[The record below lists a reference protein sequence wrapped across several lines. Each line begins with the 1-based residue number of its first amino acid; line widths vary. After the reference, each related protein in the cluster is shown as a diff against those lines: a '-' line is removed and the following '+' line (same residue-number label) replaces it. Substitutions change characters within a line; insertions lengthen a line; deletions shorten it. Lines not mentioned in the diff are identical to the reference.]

1 VSEDSS
7 ESLTLR
13 VAKAIPSDVGHGR
26 ARVPFDNELN
36 LKPGDIVEIAGEQS
50 TAAIVWR
57 CRPEDAN
64 LGVIR
69 IDGIIRK
76 NAGVSLGDRVTITKV
91 ETQPC
96 ERLVLS
102 PVMAKQQKVR
112 FGPGI
117 EGFARR
123 GLNKRPVVAGDRI
136 FIPGMTLFAEALPF
150 AIVSTNPKGIVQ
162 VLPDTEIIIKEDAVD
177 EEETGQIQT
186 ISYEDI
192 GGIGE
197 QLQKVREMIELPLK
211 HPILFRRLGIDP
223 PRGVLLHGPP
233 GTGKTLI
240 AKAVASETK
249 AHFTSINGPEIIS
262 KYYGES
268 EKQLREIFDE
278 AAANAPAI
286 IFIDELDSIAPKRED
301 VTGEVERRV
310 VAQLLT
316 LLDGMEGRDNVV
328 VIGATNR
335 RDAIDPALRRPGR
348 FDRELEIGVP
358 DKNGREEIINIHTR
372 GMPISDDFDIDW
384 LLDNSYG
391 FVGADI
397 SALVRESAMKA
408 LRRYL
413 PEIDLDEEH
422 IPPEVLEKMEVTMS
436 DFRQAIKEI
445 EPSALREIYLEVP
458 EVSWDEVGGLEEV
471 KERLKESIEWPLTKP
486 ELFEHFGINPPRG
499 ILLFGA
505 PGTGKTL
512 IAHGS
517 EFLKEEFLPK
527 ILTNEVEFAVGY
539 SEPEAGSDAAAMK
552 LKATETEGGWI
563 LNGQKTWTTSAHFA
577 EWYWVGARTDPDAPK
592 HFGITLFLVP
602 MDHPGITVQGIW
614 TMGDERTNDVFFD
627 DVFVP
632 EEYVV
637 GQLNH
642 GFQYISQALD
652 LERFTMFTFSPV
664 KQRLD
669 LLLDHVRTTTRDG
682 QPLREDPRVRSRIAR
697 LATTAAVA
705 HGMGLRVVDAS
716 MKAEAGGG
724 APPTI
729 EASEYKLFTTEFSKV
744 LADASMDLGG
754 PGTQLRVGT
763 VEAPMVGR
771 AESTYRYTVLD
782 TIGGGTSEVQKN
794 IISRRGLGLPKNF

>member
-1 VSEDSS
+1 MSDEGVED
-7 ESLTLR
+7 LQLR

-26 ARVPFDNELN
+26 ARVPFDNDLN
-36 LKPGDIVEIAGEQS
+36 LKPGDIVEITGEQK

-69 IDGIIRK
+69 VDGIIRK
-76 NAGVSLGDRVTITKV
+76 NAGVSLGDKVTIRKV

-96 ERLVLS
+96 QKLILS

-123 GLNKRPVVAGDRI
+123 GLNKRPVVSGDRI

-150 AIVSTNPKGIVQ
+150 QIVQTTPKGIVQ
-162 VLPDTEIIIKEDAVD
+162 VLPDTEIIIKEEPVD
-177 EEETGQIQT
+177 EEEDGGQPIST

-249 AHFTSINGPEIIS
+249 ANFTSINGPEIIS

-301 VTGEVERRV
+301 VSGEVERRV

-316 LLDGMEGRDNVV
+316 LLDGMQGRDNVI

-335 RDAIDPALRRPGR
+335 PDAIDPALRRGGR

-358 DKNGREEIINIHTR
+358 DKNGRAEIIGIHTR
-372 GMPISDDFDIDW
+372 GMPISDDFDVDW
-384 LLDNSYG
+384 LLDNTHG

-397 SALVRESAMKA
+397 SALVREAAMKA

-413 PEIDLDEEH
+413 PDIDLDEEH
-422 IPPEVLEKMEVTMS
+422 IPAEVLEKMEVRMA
-436 DFRQAIKEI
+436 DFKLAIKEI

-458 EVSWDEVGGLEEV
+458 EVSWDEVGGLSEV

-486 ELFEHFGINPPRG
+486 EMFEHFGITPPRG
-499 ILLFGA
+499 IVLFGA

-512 IAHGS
+512 IAKAIANEAKANFITIKGPELISKWVGDSEKAVRELFKKAKQSSPSIIFLDEFESIAGVRRSNTGEGS
-517 EFLKEEFLPK
+517 DVMNRVVNQLLSSMDGVDSMEGVIVVAATNRPEMLDPALLRSGRFERVLHIPPPDIDSIKAILK
-527 ILTNEVEFAVGY
+527 IH
-539 SEPEAGSDAAAMK
+539 SEPMPLGKFKIEELAPQLVNYTGADIEAICR
-552 LKATETEGGWI
+552 E
-563 LNGQKTWTTSAHFA
+563 SALISMRA
-577 EWYWVGARTDPDAPK
+577 GKKSVSKK
-592 HFGITLFLVP
+592 HF
-602 MDHPGITVQGIW
+602 
-614 TMGDERTNDVFFD
+614 
-627 DVFVP
+627 
-632 EEYVV
+632 EEA
-637 GQLNH
+637 
-642 GFQYISQALD
+642 IS
-652 LERFTMFTFSPV
+652 
-664 KQRLD
+664 
-669 LLLDHVRTTTRDG
+669 
-682 QPLREDPRVRSRIAR
+682 RVRPTITEEMMDYYNRMEAR
-697 LATTAAVA
+697 LTS
-705 HGMGLRVVDAS
+705 GLESVRRTPDTLS
-716 MKAEAGGG
+716 G
-724 APPTI
+724 I
-729 EASEYKLFTTEFSKV
+729 ESA
-744 LADASMDLGG
+744 
-754 PGTQLRVGT
+754 
-763 VEAPMVGR
+763 
-771 AESTYRYTVLD
+771 
-782 TIGGGTSEVQKN
+782 
-794 IISRRGLGLPKNF
+794 

>member
-1 VSEDSS
+1 MSNEEVDD
-7 ESLTLR
+7 LQLR

-26 ARVPFDNELN
+26 ARVPFDNDLN
-36 LKPGDIVEIAGEQS
+36 LKPGDIVEITGEQK

-64 LGVIR
+64 LGIIR
-69 IDGIIRK
+69 VDGIIRK
-76 NAGVSLGDRVTITKV
+76 NAGVSLGDKVSIRKV

-96 ERLVLS
+96 QKLILS

-123 GLNKRPVVAGDRI
+123 GLNKRPVVSGDRI

-150 AIVSTNPKGIVQ
+150 QIVQTTPKGIVQ
-162 VLPDTEIIIKEDAVD
+162 VLPDTEIIIKEEPVD
-177 EEETGQIQT
+177 EEDESGQPIST

-249 AHFTSINGPEIIS
+249 ANFTSINGPEIIS

-278 AAANAPAI
+278 AAANSPAI

-301 VTGEVERRV
+301 VSGEVERRV

-316 LLDGMEGRDNVV
+316 LLDGMQGRDNVI

-335 RDAIDPALRRPGR
+335 PDAIDPALRRGGR

-358 DKNGREEIINIHTR
+358 DKNGRAEIIGIHTR
-372 GMPISDDFDIDW
+372 GMPISDDFEIDW
-384 LLDNSYG
+384 LLDNTHG

-397 SALVRESAMKA
+397 SALVREAAMKA

-413 PEIDLDEEH
+413 PEIDLDEEQ
-422 IPPEVLEKMEVTMS
+422 IPSEVLEKMEVRMS
-436 DFRQAIKEI
+436 DFKLAIKEI
-445 EPSALREIYLEVP
+445 EPSALREIFLEVP
-458 EVSWDEVGGLEEV
+458 EVSWDQVGGLKEV

-486 ELFEHFGINPPRG
+486 EMFEHFGINPPRG
-499 ILLFGA
+499 IVLFGA

-512 IAHGS
+512 IAKAIANEAKANFITIKGPELISKWVGDSEKAVRELFKKAKQSSPSIIFLDEFESIAGVRRSNTGEGS
-517 EFLKEEFLPK
+517 DVMNRVVNQLLSSMDGVESMEGVIVVAATNRPEMIDPALLRSGRFERVLHIPPPDVDSIRAILK
-527 ILTNEVEFAVGY
+527 IH
-539 SEPEAGSDAAAMK
+539 SEPMPLGKFKIEDLAPQLINYTGADIEAICREAALISMR
-552 LKATETEGGWI
+552 
-563 LNGQKTWTTSAHFA
+563 A
-577 EWYWVGARTDPDAPK
+577 EKKSVSKK
-592 HFGITLFLVP
+592 HF
-602 MDHPGITVQGIW
+602 
-614 TMGDERTNDVFFD
+614 
-627 DVFVP
+627 
-632 EEYVV
+632 EEAI
-637 GQLNH
+637 N
-642 GFQYISQALD
+642 
-652 LERFTMFTFSPV
+652 
-664 KQRLD
+664 
-669 LLLDHVRTTTRDG
+669 
-682 QPLREDPRVRSRIAR
+682 RVR
-697 LATTAAVA
+697 
-705 HGMGLRVVDAS
+705 
-716 MKAEAGGG
+716 
-724 APPTI
+724 PTI
-729 EASEYKLFTTEFSKV
+729 TDEM
-744 LADASMDLGG
+744 MDYYN
-754 PGTQLRVGT
+754 RM
-763 VEAPMVGR
+763 EGR
-771 AESTYRYTVLD
+771 LTSGLESVRRN
-782 TIGGGTSEVQKN
+782 SEVHSG
-794 IISRRGLGLPKNF
+794 IESA

>member
-1 VSEDSS
+1 MHMTNENSD
-7 ESLTLR
+7 SLTLR

-26 ARVPFDNELN
+26 ARVPFDNDLN
-36 LKPGDIVEIAGEQS
+36 LKPGDIIEVSGERK

-69 IDGIIRK
+69 VDGIIRK
-76 NAGVSLGDRVTITKV
+76 NAGVSLGDRVDIKKV

-96 ERLVLS
+96 QRLVLS

-150 AIVSTNPKGIVQ
+150 AIVSTKPKGIVQ
-162 VLPDTEIIIKEDAVD
+162 VLPDTDIVIKEDAVD
-177 EEETGQIQT
+177 EEEQGDVQT

-192 GGIGE
+192 GGLGD

-240 AKAVASETK
+240 AKAVASETN

-268 EKQLREIFDE
+268 EKQLREIFEE
-278 AAANAPAI
+278 AASNAPAI

-301 VTGEVERRV
+301 VSGEVERRV

-316 LLDGMEGRDNVV
+316 LLDGMQGRDNVV

-335 RDAIDPALRRPGR
+335 QDAIDPALRRPGR
-348 FDRELEIGVP
+348 FDREIEIGVP
-358 DKNGREEIINIHTR
+358 DKNGRAEIIEIHTR
-372 GMPISDDFDIDW
+372 GMPISDDFDVDW
-384 LLDNSYG
+384 LLDNTHG

-413 PEIDLDEEH
+413 PEIDLDEEQ
-422 IPPEVLEKMEVTMS
+422 IPPEVLEKMAVIMA
-436 DFRQAIKEI
+436 DFRMAIKEI

-458 EVSWDEVGGLEEV
+458 EVSWNEVGGLQEI
-471 KERLKESIEWPLTKP
+471 KDRLKESIEWPLTKP

-499 ILLFGA
+499 IVLFGA

-512 IAHGS
+512 LAKAIANEAKANFITIKGPELISKWVGESEKAVREVFKKAKQSSPSIIFLDEFESIAGVRRSSSGEGS
-517 EFLKEEFLPK
+517 DVINRVVNQLLSSMDGVEGMEGV
-527 ILTNEVEFAVGY
+527 IVVAATNRPEMIDPALLRSGRFERVMHVPPPD
-539 SEPEAGSDAAAMK
+539 PEALKSILEIHTENMPLGKFSLDEIASRLENYTGADIEAVCREAGLIAMRADK
-552 LKATETEGGWI
+552 
-563 LNGQKTWTTSAHFA
+563 KTVSK
-577 EWYWVGARTDPDAPK
+577 K
-592 HFGITLFLVP
+592 HFEEAVERVRP
-602 MDHPGITVQGIW
+602 TV
-614 TMGDERTNDVFFD
+614 TDEMMLYYNRM
-627 DVFVP
+627 
-632 EEYVV
+632 E
-637 GQLNH
+637 
-642 GFQYISQALD
+642 
-652 LERFTMFTFSPV
+652 
-664 KQRLD
+664 D
-669 LLLDHVRTTTRDG
+669 LLTSGLQSVR
-682 QPLREDPRVRSRIAR
+682 R
-697 LATTAAVA
+697 LPDS
-705 HGMGLRVVDAS
+705 L
-716 MKAEAGGG
+716 AG
-724 APPTI
+724 I
-729 EASEYKLFTTEFSKV
+729 ESV
-744 LADASMDLGG
+744 
-754 PGTQLRVGT
+754 
-763 VEAPMVGR
+763 
-771 AESTYRYTVLD
+771 
-782 TIGGGTSEVQKN
+782 
-794 IISRRGLGLPKNF
+794 

>member
-1 VSEDSS
+1 MADDSTD
-7 ESLTLR
+7 SLTLR

-26 ARVPFDNELN
+26 ARVPFDNDLN
-36 LKPGDIVEIAGEQS
+36 LKPGDIIQIGGERK

-69 IDGIIRK
+69 VDGIIRK
-76 NAGVSLGDRVTITKV
+76 NAGVSLGDKAEIKKV
-91 ETQPC
+91 DVQPC
-96 ERLVLS
+96 EKLVIS

-123 GLNKRPVVAGDRI
+123 GLNKRPVVTGDRI

-150 AIVSTNPKGIVQ
+150 AIVQTKPKGTVVQ
-162 VLPDTEIIIKEDAVD
+162 VLPETEIVIKEEAVDTED
-177 EEETGQIQT
+177 ENIVST

-192 GGIGE
+192 GGIGD

-278 AAANAPAI
+278 ASANAPAI

-301 VTGEVERRV
+301 VSGEVERRV

-316 LLDGMEGRDNVV
+316 LLDGMGGRDNVV

-335 RDAIDPALRRPGR
+335 RDAIDQALRRPGR

-358 DKNGREEIINIHTR
+358 DKKGRGEILNIHTR
-372 GMPISDDFDIDW
+372 DMPISDDYSLEW
-384 LLDNSYG
+384 LLENTYG

-397 SALVRESAMKA
+397 SALVREAAMKA

-413 PEIDLDEEH
+413 PEIDLDVEE
-422 IPPEVLEKMEVTMS
+422 IPPKVIEKMEVRMA
-436 DFRQAIKEI
+436 DFQDAVKEI
-445 EPSALREIYLEVP
+445 EPSALREIYVEVP
-458 EVSWDEVGGLEEV
+458 EVTWDQVGGLEDI
-471 KERLKESIEWPLTKP
+471 KERLKESIEWPLTIP
-486 ELFEHFGINPPRG
+486 EKFEHFGINPPRG

-512 IAHGS
+512 IAKAIANVAKANFITIKGPELISKWVGES
-517 EFLKEEFLPK
+517 EKAIREVFKKAKQSSPTIVFLDEFESLAGMRRS
-527 ILTNEVEFAVGY
+527 NSGD
-539 SEPEAGSDAAAMK
+539 GSDVMNRVVNQLLSSMDGVEGMEGVIIVAATNRPEMIDPALMRSGRFERVLHIPPPDAKSRVAILDIHTSKMPLGKMK
-552 LKATETEGGWI
+552 LEDLASRMENYTGADIEAICREAALIAMREEK
-563 LNGQKTWTTSAHFA
+563 KTVSK
-577 EWYWVGARTDPDAPK
+577 K
-592 HFGITLFLVP
+592 HFEKAIDRVRPTVTEEMMDYYSRMESNLTSGLESVTRNSGII
-602 MDHPGITVQGIW
+602 PGI
-614 TMGDERTNDVFFD
+614 
-627 DVFVP
+627 
-632 EEYVV
+632 
-637 GQLNH
+637 
-642 GFQYISQALD
+642 
-652 LERFTMFTFSPV
+652 
-664 KQRLD
+664 
-669 LLLDHVRTTTRDG
+669 
-682 QPLREDPRVRSRIAR
+682 
-697 LATTAAVA
+697 
-705 HGMGLRVVDAS
+705 
-716 MKAEAGGG
+716 
-724 APPTI
+724 
-729 EASEYKLFTTEFSKV
+729 
-744 LADASMDLGG
+744 
-754 PGTQLRVGT
+754 
-763 VEAPMVGR
+763 
-771 AESTYRYTVLD
+771 ES
-782 TIGGGTSEVQKN
+782 I
-794 IISRRGLGLPKNF
+794 

>member
-1 VSEDSS
+1 MSEDSS

-36 LKPGDIVEIAGEQS
+36 LKPGDIVEIAGESS

-76 NAGVSLGDRVTITKV
+76 NAGVSLGDRVSITKV

-96 ERLVLS
+96 QRLVLS

-123 GLNKRPVVAGDRI
+123 GLNKRPVVVGDRI

-162 VLPDTEIIIKEDAVD
+162 VLPDTEIVIKEEPVD
-177 EEETGQIQT
+177 EEESGQVQT

-192 GGIGE
+192 GGLGD

-240 AKAVASETK
+240 AKAVASETN

-316 LLDGMEGRDNVV
+316 LLDGMQGRDNVV

-358 DKNGREEIINIHTR
+358 DKNGRAEIIGIHTR
-372 GMPISDDFDIDW
+372 GMPISDDFEVDW
-384 LLDNSYG
+384 LLENSYG

-422 IPPEVLEKMEVTMS
+422 IPPEVLEKMEVRMS

-445 EPSALREIYLEVP
+445 EPSALREIYLEIP
-458 EVSWDEVGGLEEV
+458 EVSWDQVGGLEEV

-486 ELFEHFGINPPRG
+486 EMFEHFGINPPRG
-499 ILLFGA
+499 IVLFGA

-512 IAHGS
+512 IAKAIANEAKANFITIKGPELISKWEGESEKAVREVFKKAKQASHLIVFLDEFESIASIRRTSDGS
-517 EFLKEEFLPK
+517 GSDVTNRVVNQLLSSMDGVEGMEGVIVVAATNRPEMIDPALLRSGRFERVLHIPPPDAVSLKE
-527 ILTNEVEFAVGY
+527 ILRIHTADMPLGRFKLDDLVTKLQNYTGADI
-539 SEPEAGSDAAAMK
+539 EAICREAALIAMR
-552 LKATETEGGWI
+552 AER
-563 LNGQKTWTTSAHFA
+563 KTVSK
-577 EWYWVGARTDPDAPK
+577 K
-592 HFGITLFLVP
+592 HF
-602 MDHPGITVQGIW
+602 
-614 TMGDERTNDVFFD
+614 
-627 DVFVP
+627 
-632 EEYVV
+632 EEAI
-637 GQLNH
+637 G
-642 GFQYISQALD
+642 
-652 LERFTMFTFSPV
+652 
-664 KQRLD
+664 
-669 LLLDHVRTTTRDG
+669 
-682 QPLREDPRVRSRIAR
+682 RVRPTVTDEMMQYYGRMESM
-697 LATTAAVA
+697 LTS
-705 HGMGLRVVDAS
+705 GLESVRRHPDGLS
-716 MKAEAGGG
+716 G
-724 APPTI
+724 I
-729 EASEYKLFTTEFSKV
+729 ESV
-744 LADASMDLGG
+744 
-754 PGTQLRVGT
+754 
-763 VEAPMVGR
+763 
-771 AESTYRYTVLD
+771 
-782 TIGGGTSEVQKN
+782 
-794 IISRRGLGLPKNF
+794 

>member
-1 VSEDSS
+1 MSNDEVDD
-7 ESLTLR
+7 LQLR

-26 ARVPFDNELN
+26 ARVPFDNDLN
-36 LKPGDIVEIAGEQS
+36 LKPGDIVEITGEQK

-64 LGVIR
+64 LGIIR
-69 IDGIIRK
+69 VDGIIRK
-76 NAGVSLGDRVTITKV
+76 NAGVSLGDKVTIRKV

-96 ERLVLS
+96 QKLILS

-123 GLNKRPVVAGDRI
+123 GLNKRPVVSGDRI

-150 AIVSTNPKGIVQ
+150 QIVQTTPKGIVQ
-162 VLPDTEIIIKEDAVD
+162 VLPDTEIVIKEEPVD
-177 EEETGQIQT
+177 EEDETGQPIST

-249 AHFTSINGPEIIS
+249 ANFTSINGPEIIS

-286 IFIDELDSIAPKRED
+286 IFIDELDSIASKRED
-301 VTGEVERRV
+301 GSGEVERRV

-316 LLDGMEGRDNVV
+316 LLDGMQGRDNVI

-335 RDAIDPALRRPGR
+335 PDAIDPALRRGGR

-358 DKNGREEIINIHTR
+358 DKNGRSEIIGIHTR
-372 GMPISDDFDIDW
+372 GMPISDDFEIEW
-384 LLDNSYG
+384 LLDNTHG

-397 SALVRESAMKA
+397 SALVREAAMKA

-413 PEIDLDEEH
+413 PEIDLDEEQ
-422 IPPEVLEKMEVTMS
+422 IPAEVLEKMEVRMA
-436 DFRQAIKEI
+436 DFRLAIKEI

-458 EVSWDEVGGLEEV
+458 EVSWDQVGGLMEV
-471 KERLKESIEWPLTKP
+471 KERLKESIEWPLTRP
-486 ELFEHFGINPPRG
+486 EMFNHFGINPPRG
-499 ILLFGA
+499 IVLFGA

-512 IAHGS
+512 IAKAIANEAKANFITIKGPELISKWVGDSEKAVRELFKKAKQSSPSIIFLDEFESIAGVRRSNTGEGS
-517 EFLKEEFLPK
+517 DVMNRVVNQLLSSMDGVESMEGVIVVAATNRPEMIDPALLRSGRFERVLHIPPPDIDSIKAILK
-527 ILTNEVEFAVGY
+527 IH
-539 SEPEAGSDAAAMK
+539 SEPMPLGKFKIEDLAPQLVNYTGADIEAICREAALISMRADK
-552 LKATETEGGWI
+552 KSVS
-563 LNGQKTWTTSAHFA
+563 K
-577 EWYWVGARTDPDAPK
+577 K
-592 HFGITLFLVP
+592 HF
-602 MDHPGITVQGIW
+602 
-614 TMGDERTNDVFFD
+614 
-627 DVFVP
+627 
-632 EEYVV
+632 EEA
-637 GQLNH
+637 
-642 GFQYISQALD
+642 I
-652 LERFTMFTFSPV
+652 
-664 KQRLD
+664 K
-669 LLLDHVRTTTRDG
+669 
-682 QPLREDPRVRSRIAR
+682 RVRPTITDEMMDYYNRMEAR
-697 LATTAAVA
+697 LTS
-705 HGMGLRVVDAS
+705 GL
-716 MKAEAGGG
+716 
-724 APPTI
+724 
-729 EASEYKLFTTEFSKV
+729 
-744 LADASMDLGG
+744 
-754 PGTQLRVGT
+754 
-763 VEAPMVGR
+763 
-771 AESTYRYTVLD
+771 ESVRRS
-782 TIGGGTSEVQKN
+782 SEVHSG
-794 IISRRGLGLPKNF
+794 IESA

>member
-1 VSEDSS
+1 MSDEVN

-36 LKPGDIVEIAGEQS
+36 LKPGDIVEIAGEQK

-76 NAGVSLGDRVTITKV
+76 NAGVSLGDRVTISKV

-96 ERLVLS
+96 QRLVLS

-150 AIVSTNPKGIVQ
+150 AIVSTSPKGIVQ
-162 VLPDTEIIIKEDAVD
+162 VLPDTEIVIKEEAVD
-177 EEETGQIQT
+177 EEESGQVQT

-240 AKAVASETK
+240 AKAVASETN

-278 AAANAPAI
+278 AAANTPAI

-301 VTGEVERRV
+301 VSGEVERRV

-316 LLDGMEGRDNVV
+316 LLDGMQGRDNVV

-358 DKNGREEIINIHTR
+358 DKNGRKEIIDIHTR

-413 PEIDLDEEH
+413 PEIDLDEEQ
-422 IPPEVLEKMEVTMS
+422 IPPEVLEKMEVRMS
-436 DFRQAIKEI
+436 DFRQAIKVI
-445 EPSALREIYLEVP
+445 EPCALREIYLEVP
-458 EVSWDEVGGLEEV
+458 EVSWDQVGGLDEV

-486 ELFEHFGINPPRG
+486 DVFDHFGINPPRG
-499 ILLFGA
+499 IVLFGA

-512 IAHGS
+512 IAKAIANEAKANFITIKGPELISKWVGES
-517 EFLKEEFLPK
+517 EKAVREVFKKAKQSSPSIVFLDEFES
-527 ILTNEVEFAVGY
+527 IAGMRRATDG
-539 SEPEAGSDAAAMK
+539 AGSDVMNRVVNQLLSSMDGVESMEGVIVVAATNRPEMIDPA
-552 LKATETEGGWI
+552 LLRSGRFERVLHI
-563 LNGQKTWTTSAHFA
+563 PP
-577 EWYWVGARTDPDAPK
+577 PDAKSIHEILKIHTDKMPLGKFKLSDLESKLPNYTGADIEAVCREAALIAMRANRKTVSKK
-592 HFGITLFLVP
+592 HF
-602 MDHPGITVQGIW
+602 
-614 TMGDERTNDVFFD
+614 E
-627 DVFVP
+627 
-632 EEYVV
+632 
-637 GQLNH
+637 
-642 GFQYISQALD
+642 QAI
-652 LERFTMFTFSPV
+652 E
-664 KQRLD
+664 
-669 LLLDHVRTTTRDG
+669 
-682 QPLREDPRVRSRIAR
+682 RVRPTVTDEMMQYYDRMESM
-697 LATTAAVA
+697 LVS
-705 HGMGLRVVDAS
+705 GLESVRRSPDGLS
-716 MKAEAGGG
+716 G
-724 APPTI
+724 I
-729 EASEYKLFTTEFSKV
+729 ESV
-744 LADASMDLGG
+744 
-754 PGTQLRVGT
+754 
-763 VEAPMVGR
+763 
-771 AESTYRYTVLD
+771 
-782 TIGGGTSEVQKN
+782 
-794 IISRRGLGLPKNF
+794 

>member
-1 VSEDSS
+1 MTDDNSD
-7 ESLTLR
+7 SLTLR

-26 ARVPFDNELN
+26 ARVPFDNDLN
-36 LKPGDIVEIAGEQS
+36 LKPGDIIEVSGERK

-69 IDGIIRK
+69 VDGIIRK
-76 NAGVSLGDRVTITKV
+76 NAGVSLGDRVDIKKV

-96 ERLVLS
+96 QRLVLS
-102 PVMAKQQKVR
+102 PVMAKQEKVR

-150 AIVSTNPKGIVQ
+150 AIVSTKPKGIVQ
-162 VLPDTEIIIKEDAVD
+162 VLPDTDIVIKEDAVD
-177 EEETGQIQT
+177 EEEQGDVQT

-192 GGIGE
+192 GGLGD

-240 AKAVASETK
+240 AKAVASETN

-268 EKQLREIFDE
+268 EKQLREIFE
-278 AAANAPAI
+278 EVKRPNTPAI

-301 VTGEVERRV
+301 VSGEVERRV

-316 LLDGMEGRDNVV
+316 LLDGMQGRDNVV

-335 RDAIDPALRRPGR
+335 QDAIDPALRRPGR
-348 FDRELEIGVP
+348 FDREIEIGVP
-358 DKNGREEIINIHTR
+358 DKNGRAEIIGIHTR
-372 GMPISDDFDIDW
+372 GMPISDDFDVEW
-384 LLDNSYG
+384 LLDNTNG

-413 PEIDLDEEH
+413 PEIDLDEEQ
-422 IPPEVLEKMEVTMS
+422 IPPEVLEKMAVIMA
-436 DFRQAIKEI
+436 DFRMAIKEV

-458 EVSWDEVGGLEEV
+458 EVSWDEVGGLQEI
-471 KERLKESIEWPLTKP
+471 KDRLKESIEWPLTKP

-499 ILLFGA
+499 IVLFGA

-512 IAHGS
+512 LAKAIASEAKANFITIKGPELISKWVGESEKAVREVFKKAKQSSPSIIFLDEFESIAGIRRTSSGEGS
-517 EFLKEEFLPK
+517 DVINRVVNQLLSSMDGVEGMEGV
-527 ILTNEVEFAVGY
+527 IVVAATNRPEMIDPALLRSGRFERVMHVPPPD
-539 SEPEAGSDAAAMK
+539 PEA
-552 LKATETEGGWI
+552 LKAILEIHTENMPLGKFSLDEIASKLENYTGADIEAVCREAGLI
-563 LNGQKTWTTSAHFA
+563 AMRADRKTVSK
-577 EWYWVGARTDPDAPK
+577 K
-592 HFGITLFLVP
+592 HFEEAVERVRP
-602 MDHPGITVQGIW
+602 TV
-614 TMGDERTNDVFFD
+614 TDEMMLYYNRM
-627 DVFVP
+627 
-632 EEYVV
+632 E
-637 GQLNH
+637 
-642 GFQYISQALD
+642 
-652 LERFTMFTFSPV
+652 
-664 KQRLD
+664 D
-669 LLLDHVRTTTRDG
+669 LLTSGLQSVR
-682 QPLREDPRVRSRIAR
+682 R
-697 LATTAAVA
+697 LPDS
-705 HGMGLRVVDAS
+705 L
-716 MKAEAGGG
+716 AG
-724 APPTI
+724 I
-729 EASEYKLFTTEFSKV
+729 ESV
-744 LADASMDLGG
+744 
-754 PGTQLRVGT
+754 
-763 VEAPMVGR
+763 
-771 AESTYRYTVLD
+771 
-782 TIGGGTSEVQKN
+782 
-794 IISRRGLGLPKNF
+794 

>member
-1 VSEDSS
+1 MTDEEKDD
-7 ESLTLR
+7 LQLR

-26 ARVPFDNELN
+26 ARVPFDNDLN
-36 LKPGDIVEIAGEQS
+36 LKPGDIVEISGEQK

-69 IDGIIRK
+69 VDGIIRK
-76 NAGVSLGDRVTITKV
+76 NAGVSLGDKVTIRKV
-91 ETQPC
+91 ETQAC
-96 ERLVLS
+96 QKLILS

-123 GLNKRPVVAGDRI
+123 GLNKRPVVSGDRI

-150 AIVSTNPKGIVQ
+150 QIVQTTPKGIVQ
-162 VLPDTEIIIKEDAVD
+162 VLPDTEIIIKEEPVD
-177 EEETGQIQT
+177 EEEEGGQPIST

-249 AHFTSINGPEIIS
+249 ANFTSINGPEIIS

-301 VTGEVERRV
+301 VSGEVERRV

-316 LLDGMEGRDNVV
+316 LLDGMQGRDNVI

-335 RDAIDPALRRPGR
+335 PDAIDPALRRGGR

-358 DKNGREEIINIHTR
+358 DKNGRAEILHIHTR
-372 GMPISDDFDIDW
+372 GMPISDDYEVDW
-384 LLDNSYG
+384 LLDNTHG
-391 FVGADI
+391 FVGADL
-397 SALVRESAMKA
+397 SALVREAAMKA

-413 PEIDLDEEH
+413 PDIDLDEEH
-422 IPPEVLEKMEVTMS
+422 IPAEVLEKMEVRMS
-436 DFRQAIKEI
+436 DFKLAIKEI

-458 EVSWDEVGGLEEV
+458 EVSWEQVGGLSEV

-486 ELFEHFGINPPRG
+486 EMFEHFGITPPRG
-499 ILLFGA
+499 IVLFGA

-512 IAHGS
+512 IAKAIANEAKANFITIKGPELISKWVGDSEKAVRELFKKAKQSSPSIIFLDEFESIAGVRRSNSGEGS
-517 EFLKEEFLPK
+517 DVMNRVVNQLLSSMDGVDSMEGVIVVAATNRPEMLDPALLRSGRFERVLHIPPPDIDSIKAILK
-527 ILTNEVEFAVGY
+527 IH
-539 SEPEAGSDAAAMK
+539 SEPMPLGKFKIEDLAPQLVNYTGADIEAICREAALISMRANK
-552 LKATETEGGWI
+552 KSVS
-563 LNGQKTWTTSAHFA
+563 K
-577 EWYWVGARTDPDAPK
+577 K
-592 HFGITLFLVP
+592 HF
-602 MDHPGITVQGIW
+602 
-614 TMGDERTNDVFFD
+614 
-627 DVFVP
+627 
-632 EEYVV
+632 EEA
-637 GQLNH
+637 
-642 GFQYISQALD
+642 IS
-652 LERFTMFTFSPV
+652 
-664 KQRLD
+664 
-669 LLLDHVRTTTRDG
+669 
-682 QPLREDPRVRSRIAR
+682 RVRPTITEEMMDYYNRMEAR
-697 LATTAAVA
+697 LTS
-705 HGMGLRVVDAS
+705 GLESVRRSPDTLS
-716 MKAEAGGG
+716 G
-724 APPTI
+724 I
-729 EASEYKLFTTEFSKV
+729 ESA
-744 LADASMDLGG
+744 
-754 PGTQLRVGT
+754 
-763 VEAPMVGR
+763 
-771 AESTYRYTVLD
+771 
-782 TIGGGTSEVQKN
+782 
-794 IISRRGLGLPKNF
+794 

>member
-1 VSEDSS
+1 MSNEEVDD
-7 ESLTLR
+7 LQLR

-26 ARVPFDNELN
+26 ARVPFDNDLN
-36 LKPGDIVEIAGEQS
+36 LKPGDIVEITGEQK

-64 LGVIR
+64 LGIIR
-69 IDGIIRK
+69 VDGIIRK
-76 NAGVSLGDRVTITKV
+76 NAGVSLGDKVSIRKV

-96 ERLVLS
+96 QKLILS

-123 GLNKRPVVAGDRI
+123 GLNKRPVVSGDRI

-150 AIVSTNPKGIVQ
+150 QIVKTTPKGIVQ
-162 VLPDTEIIIKEDAVD
+162 VLPDTEIIIKEEPVD
-177 EEETGQIQT
+177 EEDESGQPIST

-249 AHFTSINGPEIIS
+249 ANFTSINGPEIIS

-278 AAANAPAI
+278 AAANSPAI

-301 VTGEVERRV
+301 VSGEVERRV

-316 LLDGMEGRDNVV
+316 LLDGMQGRDNVI

-335 RDAIDPALRRPGR
+335 PDAIDPALRRGGR

-358 DKNGREEIINIHTR
+358 DKNGRSEIIGIHTR
-372 GMPISDDFDIDW
+372 GMPISDDFEIEW
-384 LLDNSYG
+384 LLDNTHG

-397 SALVRESAMKA
+397 SALVREAAMKA

-413 PEIDLDEEH
+413 PEIDLDEEQ
-422 IPPEVLEKMEVTMS
+422 IPAEVLEKMEVRMA
-436 DFRQAIKEI
+436 DFKLAIKEI

-458 EVSWDEVGGLEEV
+458 EVSWDQVGGLTEV
-471 KERLKESIEWPLTKP
+471 KERLKESIEWPLTRP
-486 ELFEHFGINPPRG
+486 EMFDHFGINPPRG
-499 ILLFGA
+499 IVLFGA

-512 IAHGS
+512 IAKAIANEAKANFITIKGPELISKWVGDS
-517 EFLKEEFLPK
+517 EKAVRELFKKAKQSSPSIIFLDEFES
-527 ILTNEVEFAVGY
+527 IAGVRRSNTGE
-539 SEPEAGSDAAAMK
+539 GSDVM
-552 LKATETEGGWI
+552 
-563 LNGQKTWTTSAHFA
+563 N
-577 EWYWVGARTDPDAPK
+577 
-592 HFGITLFLVP
+592 
-602 MDHPGITVQGIW
+602 
-614 TMGDERTNDVFFD
+614 
-627 DVFVP
+627 
-632 EEYVV
+632 
-637 GQLNH
+637 
-642 GFQYISQALD
+642 
-652 LERFTMFTFSPV
+652 
-664 KQRLD
+664 
-669 LLLDHVRTTTRDG
+669 
-682 QPLREDPRVRSRIAR
+682 
-697 LATTAAVA
+697 
-705 HGMGLRVVDAS
+705 RVVNQLLS
-716 MKAEAGGG
+716 
-724 APPTI
+724 
-729 EASEYKLFTTEFSKV
+729 
-744 LADASMDLGG
+744 SMDG
-754 PGTQLRVGT
+754 
-763 VEAPMVGR
+763 VESMEGVIVVAATNRPEMI
-771 AESTYRYTVLD
+771 E
-782 TIGGGTSEVQKN
+782 
-794 IISRRGLGLPKNF
+794 

>member
-1 VSEDSS
+1 MSNDEVDD
-7 ESLTLR
+7 LQLR

-26 ARVPFDNELN
+26 ARVPFDNDLN
-36 LKPGDIVEIAGEQS
+36 LKPGDIVEITGEQK

-64 LGVIR
+64 LGIIR
-69 IDGIIRK
+69 VDGIIRK
-76 NAGVSLGDRVTITKV
+76 NAGVSLGDKVTIRKV

-96 ERLVLS
+96 QKLILS

-123 GLNKRPVVAGDRI
+123 GLNKRPVVSGDRI

-150 AIVSTNPKGIVQ
+150 QIVQTTPKGIVQ
-162 VLPDTEIIIKEDAVD
+162 VLPDTEIVIKEEPVD
-177 EEETGQIQT
+177 EEDETGQPIST

-249 AHFTSINGPEIIS
+249 ANFTSINGREIIS

-301 VTGEVERRV
+301 VSGEVERRV

-316 LLDGMEGRDNVV
+316 LLDGMQGRDNVI

-335 RDAIDPALRRPGR
+335 PDAIDPALRRGGR

-358 DKNGREEIINIHTR
+358 DKNGRSEIIGIHTR
-372 GMPISDDFDIDW
+372 GMPISDDFEIEW
-384 LLDNSYG
+384 LLDNTHG

-397 SALVRESAMKA
+397 SALVREAAMKA

-413 PEIDLDEEH
+413 PEIDLDEEQ
-422 IPPEVLEKMEVTMS
+422 IPAEVLEKMEVRMA
-436 DFRQAIKEI
+436 DFRLAIKEI

-458 EVSWDEVGGLEEV
+458 EVSWDQVGGLMEV
-471 KERLKESIEWPLTKP
+471 KERLKESIEWPLTRP
-486 ELFEHFGINPPRG
+486 EMFDHFGINPPRG
-499 ILLFGA
+499 IVLFGA

-512 IAHGS
+512 IAKAIANEAKANFITIKGPELISKWVGDSEKAVRELFKKAKQSSPSIIFLDEFESIAGVRRSNTGEGS
-517 EFLKEEFLPK
+517 DVMNRVVNQLLSSMDGVESMEGVIVVAATNRPEMIDPALLRSGRFERVLHIPPPDIDSIKAILK
-527 ILTNEVEFAVGY
+527 IH
-539 SEPEAGSDAAAMK
+539 SEPMPLGKFKIEDLAPQLVNYTGADIEAICREAALISMRADK
-552 LKATETEGGWI
+552 KSVS
-563 LNGQKTWTTSAHFA
+563 K
-577 EWYWVGARTDPDAPK
+577 K
-592 HFGITLFLVP
+592 HF
-602 MDHPGITVQGIW
+602 
-614 TMGDERTNDVFFD
+614 
-627 DVFVP
+627 
-632 EEYVV
+632 EEA
-637 GQLNH
+637 
-642 GFQYISQALD
+642 I
-652 LERFTMFTFSPV
+652 
-664 KQRLD
+664 K
-669 LLLDHVRTTTRDG
+669 
-682 QPLREDPRVRSRIAR
+682 RVRPTITDEMMDYYNRMEAR
-697 LATTAAVA
+697 LTS
-705 HGMGLRVVDAS
+705 GL
-716 MKAEAGGG
+716 
-724 APPTI
+724 
-729 EASEYKLFTTEFSKV
+729 
-744 LADASMDLGG
+744 
-754 PGTQLRVGT
+754 
-763 VEAPMVGR
+763 
-771 AESTYRYTVLD
+771 ESVRRS
-782 TIGGGTSEVQKN
+782 SEVHSG
-794 IISRRGLGLPKNF
+794 IESA

>member
-1 VSEDSS
+1 MVE
-7 ESLTLR
+7 ESNENLTLR

-26 ARVPFDNELN
+26 ARVPFDNDLN
-36 LKPGDIVEIAGEQS
+36 LKPGDIIEIEGERK

-69 IDGIIRK
+69 VDGIIRK
-76 NAGVSLGDRVTITKV
+76 NAGVSLGDRAVISKANV
-91 ETQPC
+91 EPC
-96 ERLVLS
+96 QKLILS

-150 AIVSTNPKGIVQ
+150 AIVQTNPKGIVQ

-177 EEETGQIQT
+177 QVDQDSIQS

-192 GGIGE
+192 GGIGG

-211 HPILFRRLGIDP
+211 HPILFRRLGIEP

-268 EKQLREIFDE
+268 EKQLREIFDD
-278 AAANAPAI
+278 AAANSPAI

-316 LLDGMEGRDNVV
+316 LLDGMGGRDNVI

-358 DKNGREEIINIHTR
+358 DKNGRGEILGIHTR
-372 GMPISDDFDIDW
+372 DMPISDDYNLDW
-384 LLDNSYG
+384 LLDNTYG

-413 PEIDLDEEH
+413 PEIDLDQDE
-422 IPPEVLEKMEVTMS
+422 IPPEVLEKLEVKMI
-436 DFRQAIKEI
+436 DFQEAVKEI
-445 EPSALREIYLEVP
+445 EPSALREIYIEVP
-458 EVSWDEVGGLEEV
+458 EVSWEQVGGLEDV
-471 KERLKESIEWPLTKP
+471 KERLKESIEWPLTIP
-486 ELFEHFGINPPRG
+486 EKFEHFGINPPRG
-499 ILLFGA
+499 IVLFGA

-512 IAHGS
+512 IAKAIANEAKANFITIKGPELISKWVGESEKAVREVFKKAKQSSPSIVFLDEFESIAGIRRSSSGDGS
-517 EFLKEEFLPK
+517 DVMNRVVNQLLSSMDGVEGMDGVIVVAATNRPEMIDPALLRSGRFERVLHIPPPDKDSRSAILNIHSKKMPLGKFDIEEFASRLENYTGAD
-527 ILTNEVEFAVGY
+527 IEAVCR
-539 SEPEAGSDAAAMK
+539 EAALISMRDGK
-552 LKATETEGGWI
+552 
-563 LNGQKTWTTSAHFA
+563 KTVSK
-577 EWYWVGARTDPDAPK
+577 K
-592 HFGITLFLVP
+592 HFEKAIERVRPTVNEDMMQYYGRMESMLTSGLESVRRSPTGI
-602 MDHPGITVQGIW
+602 PGI
-614 TMGDERTNDVFFD
+614 
-627 DVFVP
+627 
-632 EEYVV
+632 
-637 GQLNH
+637 
-642 GFQYISQALD
+642 
-652 LERFTMFTFSPV
+652 
-664 KQRLD
+664 
-669 LLLDHVRTTTRDG
+669 
-682 QPLREDPRVRSRIAR
+682 
-697 LATTAAVA
+697 
-705 HGMGLRVVDAS
+705 
-716 MKAEAGGG
+716 
-724 APPTI
+724 
-729 EASEYKLFTTEFSKV
+729 
-744 LADASMDLGG
+744 
-754 PGTQLRVGT
+754 
-763 VEAPMVGR
+763 
-771 AESTYRYTVLD
+771 ES
-782 TIGGGTSEVQKN
+782 I
-794 IISRRGLGLPKNF
+794 

>member
-1 VSEDSS
+1 MSEDSS

-36 LKPGDIVEIAGEQS
+36 LKPGDIVEIAGESS

-76 NAGVSLGDRVTITKV
+76 NAGVSLGDRVSITKV

-96 ERLVLS
+96 QRLVLS

-162 VLPDTEIIIKEDAVD
+162 VLPDTEIVIKEEPID
-177 EEETGQIQT
+177 EEESGQVQT

-192 GGIGE
+192 GGMAQALE
-197 QLQKVREMIELPLK
+197 KVREMIELPLK

-240 AKAVASETK
+240 AKAVASETN

-316 LLDGMEGRDNVV
+316 LLDGMQGRDNVV

-358 DKNGREEIINIHTR
+358 DKNGRAEIIGIHTR
-372 GMPISDDFDIDW
+372 GMPISDDFEVDW
-384 LLDNSYG
+384 LLENSYG

-422 IPPEVLEKMEVTMS
+422 IPPEVLEKMEVRMS

-445 EPSALREIYLEVP
+445 EPSALREIYLEIP
-458 EVSWDEVGGLEEV
+458 EVSWDQVGGLEEV
-471 KERLKESIEWPLTKP
+471 KERLKESIEWPLTRP
-486 ELFEHFGINPPRG
+486 EMFEHF
-499 ILLFGA
+499 
-505 PGTGKTL
+505 
-512 IAHGS
+512 
-517 EFLKEEFLPK
+517 
-527 ILTNEVEFAVGY
+527 
-539 SEPEAGSDAAAMK
+539 
-552 LKATETEGGWI
+552 
-563 LNGQKTWTTSAHFA
+563 
-577 EWYWVGARTDPDAPK
+577 
-592 HFGITLFLVP
+592 
-602 MDHPGITVQGIW
+602 
-614 TMGDERTNDVFFD
+614 
-627 DVFVP
+627 
-632 EEYVV
+632 
-637 GQLNH
+637 
-642 GFQYISQALD
+642 
-652 LERFTMFTFSPV
+652 
-664 KQRLD
+664 
-669 LLLDHVRTTTRDG
+669 
-682 QPLREDPRVRSRIAR
+682 
-697 LATTAAVA
+697 
-705 HGMGLRVVDAS
+705 
-716 MKAEAGGG
+716 
-724 APPTI
+724 
-729 EASEYKLFTTEFSKV
+729 
-744 LADASMDLGG
+744 
-754 PGTQLRVGT
+754 
-763 VEAPMVGR
+763 
-771 AESTYRYTVLD
+771 
-782 TIGGGTSEVQKN
+782 
-794 IISRRGLGLPKNF
+794 

>member
-1 VSEDSS
+1 MSDEGIED
-7 ESLTLR
+7 LQLR

-26 ARVPFDNELN
+26 ARVPFDNDLN
-36 LKPGDIVEIAGEQS
+36 LKPGDIVEITGEQK

-69 IDGIIRK
+69 VDGIIRK
-76 NAGVSLGDRVTITKV
+76 NAGASLGDKVTIRKV

-96 ERLVLS
+96 QKLILS

-123 GLNKRPVVAGDRI
+123 GLNKRPVVSGDRI

-150 AIVSTNPKGIVQ
+150 QIVQTTPKGIVQ
-162 VLPDTEIIIKEDAVD
+162 VLPDTEIIIKEEPVD
-177 EEETGQIQT
+177 EEEDGGQPIST

-223 PRGVLLHGPP
+223 PRGVLLYGPP

-249 AHFTSINGPEIIS
+249 ANFTSINGPEIIS

-301 VTGEVERRV
+301 VSGEVERRV

-316 LLDGMEGRDNVV
+316 LLDGMQGRDNVI

-335 RDAIDPALRRPGR
+335 PDAIDPALRRGGR

-358 DKNGREEIINIHTR
+358 DKNGRAEIIGIHTR
-372 GMPISDDFDIDW
+372 GMPISDDFDVDW
-384 LLDNSYG
+384 LLDNTHG

-397 SALVRESAMKA
+397 SALVREAAMKA

-413 PEIDLDEEH
+413 PDIDLDEEH
-422 IPPEVLEKMEVTMS
+422 IPAEVLEKMEVRMA
-436 DFRQAIKEI
+436 DFKLAIKEI

-458 EVSWDEVGGLEEV
+458 EVSWEQVGGLSEV

-486 ELFEHFGINPPRG
+486 EMFEHFGITPPRG
-499 ILLFGA
+499 IVLFGA

-512 IAHGS
+512 IAKAIANEAKANFITIKGPELISKWVGDSEKAVRELFKKAKQSSPSIIFLDEFESIAGVRRSNTGEGS
-517 EFLKEEFLPK
+517 DVMNRVVNQLLSSMDGVDSMEGVIVVAATNRPEMLDPALLRSGRFERVLHIPPPDIDSIKAILK
-527 ILTNEVEFAVGY
+527 IH
-539 SEPEAGSDAAAMK
+539 SEPMPLGKFKIEE
-552 LKATETEGGWI
+552 L
-563 LNGQKTWTTSAHFA
+563 
-577 EWYWVGARTDPDAPK
+577 APK
-592 HFGITLFLVP
+592 LVNYTGADIEAICREAALISMRAGKKSVSKKHF
-602 MDHPGITVQGIW
+602 
-614 TMGDERTNDVFFD
+614 
-627 DVFVP
+627 
-632 EEYVV
+632 EEAI
-637 GQLNH
+637 N
-642 GFQYISQALD
+642 
-652 LERFTMFTFSPV
+652 
-664 KQRLD
+664 
-669 LLLDHVRTTTRDG
+669 
-682 QPLREDPRVRSRIAR
+682 RVRPTITEEMMDYYNRMEAR
-697 LATTAAVA
+697 LTS
-705 HGMGLRVVDAS
+705 GLESVRRTPDTLS
-716 MKAEAGGG
+716 G
-724 APPTI
+724 I
-729 EASEYKLFTTEFSKV
+729 ESA
-744 LADASMDLGG
+744 
-754 PGTQLRVGT
+754 
-763 VEAPMVGR
+763 
-771 AESTYRYTVLD
+771 
-782 TIGGGTSEVQKN
+782 
-794 IISRRGLGLPKNF
+794 

>member
-1 VSEDSS
+1 VADEEKDD
-7 ESLTLR
+7 LQLR

-26 ARVPFDNELN
+26 ARVPFDNDLN
-36 LKPGDIVEIAGEQS
+36 LKPGDIVEISGEQK

-69 IDGIIRK
+69 VDGIIRK
-76 NAGVSLGDRVTITKV
+76 NAGVSLGDKVTIRKV
-91 ETQPC
+91 ETQAC
-96 ERLVLS
+96 QKLILS

-123 GLNKRPVVAGDRI
+123 GLNKRPVVSGDRI

-150 AIVSTNPKGIVQ
+150 QIVQTTPKGIVQ
-162 VLPDTEIIIKEDAVD
+162 VLPDTEIIIKEEPVD
-177 EEETGQIQT
+177 EEEEGGQPIST

-249 AHFTSINGPEIIS
+249 ANFTSINGPEIIS

-301 VTGEVERRV
+301 VSGEVERRV

-316 LLDGMEGRDNVV
+316 LLDGMQGRDNVI

-335 RDAIDPALRRPGR
+335 PDAIDPALRRGGR

-358 DKNGREEIINIHTR
+358 DKNGRAEILHIHTR
-372 GMPISDDFDIDW
+372 GMPISDDYEVDW
-384 LLDNSYG
+384 LLDNTHG
-391 FVGADI
+391 FVGADL
-397 SALVRESAMKA
+397 SALVREAAMKA

-413 PEIDLDEEH
+413 PDIDLDEEH
-422 IPPEVLEKMEVTMS
+422 IPAEVLEKMEVRMS
-436 DFRQAIKEI
+436 DFKLAIKEI

-458 EVSWDEVGGLEEV
+458 EVSWEQVGGLSEV

-486 ELFEHFGINPPRG
+486 EMFEHFGITPPRG
-499 ILLFGA
+499 IVLFGA

-512 IAHGS
+512 IAKAIANEAKANFITIKGPELISKWVGDSEKAVRELFKKAKQSSPSIIFLDEFESIAGVRRSNSGEGS
-517 EFLKEEFLPK
+517 DVMNRVVNQLLSSMDGVDSMEGVIVVAATNRPEMLDPALLRSGRFERVLHIPPPDIDSIKAILK
-527 ILTNEVEFAVGY
+527 IH
-539 SEPEAGSDAAAMK
+539 SEPMPLGKFKIEDLAPQLVNYTGADIEAICREAALISMRANK
-552 LKATETEGGWI
+552 KSVS
-563 LNGQKTWTTSAHFA
+563 K
-577 EWYWVGARTDPDAPK
+577 K
-592 HFGITLFLVP
+592 HF
-602 MDHPGITVQGIW
+602 
-614 TMGDERTNDVFFD
+614 
-627 DVFVP
+627 
-632 EEYVV
+632 EEA
-637 GQLNH
+637 
-642 GFQYISQALD
+642 IS
-652 LERFTMFTFSPV
+652 
-664 KQRLD
+664 
-669 LLLDHVRTTTRDG
+669 
-682 QPLREDPRVRSRIAR
+682 RVRPTITEEMMDYYNRMEAR
-697 LATTAAVA
+697 LTS
-705 HGMGLRVVDAS
+705 GLESVRRSPDTLS
-716 MKAEAGGG
+716 G
-724 APPTI
+724 I
-729 EASEYKLFTTEFSKV
+729 ESA
-744 LADASMDLGG
+744 
-754 PGTQLRVGT
+754 
-763 VEAPMVGR
+763 
-771 AESTYRYTVLD
+771 
-782 TIGGGTSEVQKN
+782 
-794 IISRRGLGLPKNF
+794 

>member
-1 VSEDSS
+1 MSDEVND
-7 ESLTLR
+7 SLTLR

-36 LKPGDIVEIAGEQS
+36 LKPGDIVEIAGEQK

-76 NAGVSLGDRVTITKV
+76 NAGVSLGDRVTISKV

-96 ERLVLS
+96 QRLVLS

-150 AIVSTNPKGIVQ
+150 AIVSTSPKGIVQ
-162 VLPDTEIIIKEDAVD
+162 VLPDTEIVIKEEAVD
-177 EEETGQIQT
+177 EEESGQVQT

-240 AKAVASETK
+240 AKAVASETN

-278 AAANAPAI
+278 AAANTPAI

-301 VTGEVERRV
+301 VSGEVERRV

-316 LLDGMEGRDNVV
+316 LLDGMQGRDNVV

-358 DKNGREEIINIHTR
+358 DKNGRKEIIDIHTR

-413 PEIDLDEEH
+413 PEIDLDEEQ
-422 IPPEVLEKMEVTMS
+422 IPPEVLEKMEVRMS

-458 EVSWDEVGGLEEV
+458 EVSWDQVGGLDEV

-486 ELFEHFGINPPRG
+486 DVFDHFGINPPRG
-499 ILLFGA
+499 IVLFGA
-505 PGTGKTL
+505 RGTGKTL
-512 IAHGS
+512 IAKAIANEAKANFITIKGPELISKWVGES
-517 EFLKEEFLPK
+517 EKAVREVFKKAKQSSPSIVFLDEFES
-527 ILTNEVEFAVGY
+527 IAGMRRATDG
-539 SEPEAGSDAAAMK
+539 AGSDVMNRVVNQLLSSMDGVESMEGVIVVAATNRPEMIDPA
-552 LKATETEGGWI
+552 LLRSGRFERVLHI
-563 LNGQKTWTTSAHFA
+563 PP
-577 EWYWVGARTDPDAPK
+577 PDAKSIHEILKIHTDKMPLGKFKLSDLESKLPNYTGADIEAVCREAALIAMRANRKTVSKK
-592 HFGITLFLVP
+592 HF
-602 MDHPGITVQGIW
+602 
-614 TMGDERTNDVFFD
+614 E
-627 DVFVP
+627 
-632 EEYVV
+632 
-637 GQLNH
+637 
-642 GFQYISQALD
+642 QAI
-652 LERFTMFTFSPV
+652 E
-664 KQRLD
+664 
-669 LLLDHVRTTTRDG
+669 
-682 QPLREDPRVRSRIAR
+682 RVRPTVTDEMMQYYDRMESM
-697 LATTAAVA
+697 LVS
-705 HGMGLRVVDAS
+705 GLESVRRSPDGLS
-716 MKAEAGGG
+716 G
-724 APPTI
+724 I
-729 EASEYKLFTTEFSKV
+729 ESV
-744 LADASMDLGG
+744 
-754 PGTQLRVGT
+754 
-763 VEAPMVGR
+763 
-771 AESTYRYTVLD
+771 
-782 TIGGGTSEVQKN
+782 
-794 IISRRGLGLPKNF
+794 